1 MSEVGAQVSAGMA
14 VLHVRK
20 QQNSPDNGWVT
31 CAAALG
37 LPYGTVREGSGAGR
51 PPPLSSTW

>member
-1 MSEVGAQVSAGMA
+1 MSKVRAHASAGMA

-20 QQNSPDNGWVT
+20 QQKSPDNGCVT

-37 LPYGTVREGSGAGR
+37 LVREGSGAGQ